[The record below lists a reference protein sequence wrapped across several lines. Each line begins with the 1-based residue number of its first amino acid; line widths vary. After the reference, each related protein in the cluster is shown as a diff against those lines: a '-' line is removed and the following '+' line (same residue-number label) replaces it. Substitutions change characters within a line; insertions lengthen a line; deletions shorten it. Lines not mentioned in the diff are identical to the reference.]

1 MHLGAELRVSIED
14 QVLVVRA
21 FGECFAKLLYH
32 PFTGRVVGHI
42 EVDDLSAI
50 VPNQEQAVQNPEVLL

>member
-32 PFTGRVVGHI
+32 PFTAWVLGHI
-42 EVDDLSAI
+42 KVDDLSA
-50 VPNQEQAVQNPEVLL
+50 VC